1 MPALVTIQ
9 RDRYHDSVRLMRL
22 TLELER
28 DDGIDDAIVV
38 LATAHNKELLV
49 ENGYSHPE
57 LASAGSNDLV
67 IAVRGETLALD
78 VAALEARVAE
88 LLSATA
94 PAEGSTERPA
104 TLDAALTLLPAA
116 QLVLLSVPGEYAA
129 REARHALARG
139 CHVMIFSDNV
149 SLEDEIALKT
159 RAAEAGLLV
168 MGPDC
173 GTAIISGKPLAFANA
188 VRRGSIGIVG
198 ASGTGIQEVSAC
210 IDRLGG
216 GVSHALGTGGRDLS
230 EAVGGRTMLAGIAA
244 LAADD
249 DTEVIVAISKPP
261 AAAVAERVIAALKET
276 RLPAVVHFVGAEPRD
291 PEDNVFFVD
300 SLAAAAES
308 ACELAGLDVDAPA
321 THDEALVAELADKL
335 PADATL
341 CGLFC
346 GGTTGYEALVL
357 LERAGQ
363 PMRSNLHKGK
373 RDAKPGAAGHD
384 GERRIDGE
392 EPVAGDIVLDL
403 GDDVFT
409 RGRPHPMIEPELRN
423 ERLLAELEAQAD
435 RGLLLFDVVL
445 GYGSHADPA
454 GLLASGLNEA
464 KQRWPERSWL
474 CIASITGTEADPQ
487 SLSRSR
493 RALEEAGVLV
503 LADNRRACELAAAVL
518 AHRRSR

>member
-67 IAVRGETLALD
+67 IAVRGETLVLD
-78 VAALEARVAE
+78 AAALEARVAE

-94 PAEGSTERPA
+94 PAEGSAERPS
-104 TLDAALTLLPAA
+104 TLDAALALLPAA

-139 CHVMIFSDNV
+139 RHVMIFSDNV
-149 SLEDEIALKT
+149 SLDDEVALKT

-216 GVSHALGTGGRDLS
+216 GVSHAIGTGGRDLS

-276 RLPAVVHFVGAEPRD
+276 HLPAVVHFVGAEPRD
-291 PEDNVFFVD
+291 PEGNVFVVD

-308 ACELAGLDVDAPA
+308 ACELAGLDVDAA
-321 THDEALVAELADKL
+321 AKHDEALVTELANEL

-363 PMRSNLHKGK
+363 PMRSNLHKK
-373 RDAKPGAAGHD
+373 

-435 RGLLLFDVVL
+435 RGLLLFDVVM

-474 CIASITGTEADPQ
+474 CIASITGTESDPQ

-493 RALEEAGVLV
+493 RALEEAGVRV

-518 AHRRSR
+518 AHRRSK